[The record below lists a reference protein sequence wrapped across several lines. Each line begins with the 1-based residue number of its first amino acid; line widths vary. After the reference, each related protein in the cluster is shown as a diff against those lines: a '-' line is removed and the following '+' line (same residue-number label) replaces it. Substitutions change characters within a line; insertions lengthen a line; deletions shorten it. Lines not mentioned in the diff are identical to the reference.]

1 MKKVFLAAVLA
12 TLLAGSTFA
21 TTVVTRFN
29 GESSSYSAY
38 CEINE
43 QFELVTGF
51 GLSHQQELET
61 NGVVTTKAS
70 TNFSGKVGVAT
81 EFPLLGKADV
91 TVAVSKMGDNDLEIG
106 DISLTKNALYNLTD
120 DVAVG
125 ISCDI
130 LTYNVENKF
139 LTFHKT
145 VQPAISATINFK

>member
-12 TLLAGSTFA
+12 ALLAGSTFA

-29 GESSSYSAY
+29 GSSSSYSAY

-43 QFELVTGF
+43 QFELVHGLGF
-51 GLSHQQELET
+51 TYQQENED
-61 NGVVTTKAS
+61 AS
-70 TNFSGKVGVAT
+70 PAITESTLNIWGHVGVAT
-81 EFPLLGKADV
+81 EFPLIGKADV
-91 TVAVSKMGDNDLEIG
+91 TVAVSKMGDADLEIG

-130 LTYNVENKF
+130 LTYNVENKL